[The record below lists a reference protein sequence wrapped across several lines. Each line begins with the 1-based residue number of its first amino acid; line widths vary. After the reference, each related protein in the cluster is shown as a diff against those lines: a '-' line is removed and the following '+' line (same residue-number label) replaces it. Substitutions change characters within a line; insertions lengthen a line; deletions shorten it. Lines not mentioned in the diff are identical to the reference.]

1 MAYGT
6 KKWLTATLALSASYV
21 GNVTAADLTIGS
33 GNTQVFDGSANFPG
47 GIDVNG
53 GTAVIGG
60 NGGGAGVAIG
70 GNVNAMSNGT
80 VAGFGSIGGDLNVT
94 GNSRVAPGYWVDTP
108 TGVSNGNLVV
118 NGNLS
123 INNGV
128 FDFETGYA
136 GLPITQPGTGDNIK
150 VGGNVALNNA
160 TLNVKVSTH
169 GVNAGFYR
177 IMSYGG
183 TLSGSGLTLGTV
195 SGDSAP
201 AATIQTLTGDKHI
214 NLVLGPSTTNLW
226 NGNGVASAATAGGGS
241 GTWTATSGNWS
252 SPTNATG
259 ALPSGGYAIFT
270 GAAGTVTVDGSAGPV
285 RASGLQFATDRYRL
299 QGAPITLAGTGGN
312 PPVIVVGDGTYAA
325 GQFVDIIDNPLQG
338 TEGFVKTGVGSIILN
353 GDSSNLTGPIFI
365 ADGALEING
374 KLNGPMDI
382 GREVVLA
389 GVGQVGSTTLYPT
402 AVISP
407 GNDGTPMGTL
417 TVNGNLNFGQDTI
430 YRVHAD
436 PTSTL
441 SDRIHVT
448 GVATL
453 DGTVAHVGP
462 NGNYAP
468 RTTYN
473 ILTADGGIQGRFT
486 GVSSNYAFLTPSL
499 SYDAKNAFMTLS
511 RNDVPIG
518 SVGGSENETNVGGAL
533 DQEAPPSSGNG
544 SASAGNGS
552 ASTGNGSAPAG
563 DGSASA
569 GNGSASAGDGSAST
583 GNGSAST
590 GNGSASTGNGSASTG
605 NGSASTGNGS
615 ASTGNGSASTGNGSA
630 TTGSGSAATGTGNGN
645 ESAPVVTT
653 PVTPGADSSLIASGN
668 GAGKTTGA
676 SQVTAAVLAMS
687 PAQARA
693 ALKQLSGEA
702 YASTGSVLQGQGDA
716 VTTLPLSHLRGN
728 LDAPMRAG
736 RPTAQ
741 LGASSSDALPQS
753 GASPI
758 WAQAFGNWSTF
769 RGDGNA
775 STVHQS
781 AGGLFV
787 GGDGDVGGGWRLG
800 GAVGY
805 TGSHNSISDVSSR
818 MSVDSY
824 TATVFGGK
832 NFEAGPGHV
841 RFMVGAAYTWH
852 EIDSKRNI
860 AAGSLNQRLESSY
873 NASSTQVFTELGYKL
888 PLGDAYAIEP
898 FAGVAWNQVRTR
910 DFQETGGSA
919 ALRGQGSTDDV
930 TSTTLGLRG
939 AMLIGTDDAPGR
951 LTATVGWRHAMGD
964 VKPTQKLAFEGGS
977 TFTVSGVPI
986 AQNAAVLGLGAEV
999 AITRNTT
1006 AGVAYD
1012 AQFGGGNRQQ
1022 SGMFKLMT
1030 RF

>member
-6 KKWLTATLALSASYV
+6 KKWLTATLALSASY
-21 GNVTAADLTIGS
+21 GGSVTAADLTIGA

-80 VAGFGSIGGDLNVT
+80 VAGFGSINGDLNVT
-94 GNSRVAPGYWVDTP
+94 GNARVAPGYWVDTP

-136 GLPITQPGTGDNIK
+136 GLPITQPGTGDNIT

-160 TLNVKVSTH
+160 TMNVKVSTH

-183 TLSGSGLTLGTV
+183 ALSGNGLTLGTV
-195 SGDSAP
+195 SGDSVP

-226 NGNGVASAATAGGGS
+226 NGNGVASAANAGGGN
-241 GTWTATSGNWS
+241 GTWSAASTNWN

-259 ALPSGGYAIFT
+259 ALPDGGYAIFT

-285 RASGLQFATDRYRL
+285 RVSGLQFATDRYRL

-338 TEGFVKTGVGSIILN
+338 TEGFVKTGVGSVILN

-407 GNDGTPMGTL
+407 GNDGSPMGTL

-436 PTSTL
+436 PTSAT

-486 GVSSNYAFLTPSL
+486 GVSSAYAFLTPAL

-544 SASAGNGS
+544 SASAGDGA
-552 ASTGNGSAPAG
+552 ASNGNGSS
-563 DGSASA
+563 SA
-569 GNGSASAGDGSAST
+569 

-590 GNGSASTGNGSASTG
+590 GNGSASAGTD
-605 NGSASTGNGS
+605 
-615 ASTGNGSASTGNGSA
+615 SA
-630 TTGSGSAATGTGNGN
+630 TTADSSSATAN
-645 ESAPVVTT
+645 ESAPVVVD
-653 PVTPGADSSLIASGN
+653 PVKPGADSSLVASGN
-668 GAGKTTGA
+668 GAGKATGA
-676 SQVTAAVLAMS
+676 SQVTAAVLAMT
-687 PAQARA
+687 PDQARA

-702 YASTGSVLQGQGDA
+702 YASTGSVLQSQGDA

-741 LGASSSDALPQS
+741 LGAPSSDALPQS

-769 RGDGNA
+769 GGNGNA

-841 RFMVGAAYTWH
+841 RFMAGAAYTWH
-852 EIDSKRNI
+852 EIDAKRNV

-873 NASSTQVFTELGYKL
+873 NASSTQLFTELGYKL

-910 DFQETGGSA
+910 DFQESGGSA
-919 ALRGQGSTDDV
+919 ALRGEGSTDSV

-939 AMLIGTDDAPGR
+939 AMLIGSDSAPGR
-951 LTATVGWRHAMGD
+951 LTATLGWRHAMGD

-999 AITRNTT
+999 AVTRNTT

>member
-6 KKWLTATLALSASYV
+6 KKWLTATLALSATYV

-226 NGNGVASAATAGGGS
+226 NGNGVASAANAGGGS
-241 GTWTATSGNWS
+241 GTWTAASGNWS

-285 RASGLQFATDRYRL
+285 RVSGLQFATDRYRL

-533 DQEAPPSSGNG
+533 DQEAPP
-544 SASAGNGS
+544 AS
-552 ASTGNGSAPAG
+552 GNGSAPAG
-563 DGSASA
+563 
-569 GNGSASAGDGSAST
+569 NGSAPA

-590 GNGSASTGNGSASTG
+590 GNGSASTGNGSASAG
-605 NGSASTGNGS
+605 NGSAPAGEGS
-615 ASTGNGSASTGNGSA
+615 AAAGNGSA
-630 TTGSGSAATGTGNGN
+630 TAGNGSATAGTGS
-645 ESAPVVTT
+645 ESAPAVTQ
-653 PVTPGADSSLIASGN
+653 PAAPGGDSSLIASGN

-687 PAQARA
+687 PEQARA

-769 RGDGNA
+769 SGNGNA

-787 GGDGDVGGGWRLG
+787 GGDGDVGSGWRLG

-852 EIDSKRNI
+852 EIDSKRNV

-919 ALRGQGSTDDV
+919 ALRGEGSKDDV

-939 AMLIGTDDAPGR
+939 AMLIGTDSAPGR

>member
-6 KKWLTATLALSASYV
+6 KKWLTATLALSASYGGSV
-21 GNVTAADLTIGS
+21 VAADLTVGS

-53 GTAVIGG
+53 GTLVVGG
-60 NGGGAGVAIG
+60 NGGGAGVTLG

-80 VAGFGSIGGDLNVT
+80 VAGFGAINGDLNVS

-123 INNGV
+123 MNNAV

-136 GLPITQPGTGDNIK
+136 GLPITQPGTGDNIT

-160 TLNVKVSTH
+160 TLNVKVNTL

-195 SGDSAP
+195 SGDSVP

-226 NGNGVASAATAGGGS
+226 NGNGVASATRAGGGD
-241 GTWTATSGNWS
+241 GTWSAASGNWN

-259 ALPSGGYAIFT
+259 ALPDGGYAIFT
-270 GAAGTVTVDGSAGPV
+270 GAAGTVTVDGGAGPV
-285 RASGLQFATDRYRL
+285 RVSGLQFATDRYRL
-299 QGAPITLAGTGGN
+299 QGAPITLVGSGGN

-325 GQFVDIIDNPLQG
+325 GKFVEIIDNPLEG
-338 TEGFVKTGVGSIILN
+338 TQGFVKTGVGSVILTA
-353 GDSSNLTGPIFI
+353 DSSNLSGPIFI
-365 ADGALEING
+365 ADGALEIDG
-374 KLNGPMDI
+374 KLNGPVDI

-436 PTSTL
+436 PASTA

-448 GVATL
+448 GVAYL

-462 NGNYAP
+462 NGAYAP

-473 ILTADGGIQGRFT
+473 ILTADGGIQGQFT
-486 GVSSNYAFLTPSL
+486 GASSAYAFLTPTL
-499 SYDAKNAFMTLS
+499 SYDAKNAFMTLT

-518 SVGGSENETNVGGAL
+518 SVGDTENQTSVGDAL
-533 DQEAPPSSGNG
+533 DREDPPATGNG

-552 ASTGNGSAPAG
+552 AAAGNGAATTGNGSTSTGNGSSSTGSESAPAG
-563 DGSASA
+563 G
-569 GNGSASAGDGSAST
+569 
-583 GNGSAST
+583 
-590 GNGSASTGNGSASTG
+590 
-605 NGSASTGNGS
+605 
-615 ASTGNGSASTGNGSA
+615 
-630 TTGSGSAATGTGNGN
+630 
-645 ESAPVVTT
+645 E
-653 PVTPGADSSLIASGN
+653 SSLIASGN

-676 SQVTAAVLAMS
+676 SQVTTAVLSMT
-687 PAQARA
+687 PDEARS

-702 YASTGSVLQGQGDA
+702 YASTASVLQGQGDA
-716 VTTLPLSHLRGN
+716 ARTLPLSHLRGN

-741 LGASSSDALPQS
+741 LGAPSPDALPQS
-753 GASPI
+753 GASPV
-758 WAQAFGNWSTF
+758 WAQAFGNWSTLG
-769 RGDGNA
+769 GDGNA
-775 STVHQS
+775 SSVRQS

-787 GGDGDVGGGWRLG
+787 GADGEIGGGWRLG

-805 TGSHNSISDVSSR
+805 TGSHNSIADVSSR
-818 MSVDSY
+818 TSVDSY
-824 TATVFGGK
+824 TATLFGGR
-832 NFEAGPGHV
+832 NFEAGPGYI
-841 RFMVGAAYTWH
+841 RLMAGAAYTWH
-852 EIDSKRNI
+852 EIDGKRNV
-860 AAGSLNQRLESSY
+860 AVGSLNQRLESSY
-873 NASSTQVFTELGYKL
+873 HASSTQVFTELGYNL
-888 PLGDAYAIEP
+888 PLGDTYTVEP
-898 FAGVAWNQVRTR
+898 FAGAAWNQVRTR
-910 DFQETGGSA
+910 DFQETGGTA
-919 ALRGQGSTDDV
+919 ALHGEGSSDDV

-939 AMLIGTDDAPGR
+939 AMLIGSDHAPGR
-951 LTATVGWRHAMGD
+951 LTATLGWRHAMGD
-964 VKPTQKLAFEGGS
+964 LKPTQKLAFDGGS
-977 TFTVSGVPI
+977 TFSVTGVPI
-986 AQNAAVLGLGAEV
+986 ARDAAVVGLGAEMT
-999 AITRNTT
+999 ITRNTT

-1022 SGMFKLMT
+1022 AGMFKLTT